1 MARTTRSRSA
11 KIAIAVVVA
20 TVFAA
25 FALEVMQK
33 VMSGHGLETYRSGRL
48 VEFTY
53 LGALVTLVALAVVA
67 CIGLFIRAFGLLDRW
82 RLLRDVRASR
92 KRTRNA

>member
-1 MARTTRSRSA
+1 MGRTTQSRHA

-25 FALEVMQK
+25 FTFEVLQK
-33 VMSGHGLETYRSGRL
+33 VVNGHGLETYRSGRL

-53 LGALVTLVALAVVA
+53 LGALMTLAVLAVTVG
-67 CIGLFIRAFGLLDRW
+67 IGLLIRAFGLLDR
-82 RLLRDVRASR
+82 LRFLREVRASR
-92 KRTRNA
+92 KRMRND